1 MNELEV
7 ICAYMNKCGF
17 NAEIRHDRYR
27 QGEVCPYVNYGDSRH
42 PRDRVQ
48 FWMEAKSGIQ
58 MYVGIKMARW
68 YYESNKSPYLNSDW
82 GVKDKENQVRF
93 PDLNAAKD
101 FIKRVSKY

>member
-1 MNELEV
+1 
-7 ICAYMNKCGF
+7 
-17 NAEIRHDRYR
+17 
-27 QGEVCPYVNYGDSRH
+27 
-42 PRDRVQ
+42 
-48 FWMEAKSGIQ
+48 

-93 PDLNAAKD
+93 PDLNTAKD